1 VDGLLISKKKVMLP
15 DEVKN
20 IKKKYGLSLMMF
32 HMFHDSLL
40 ETSILASIDK

>member
-1 VDGLLISKKKVMLP
+1 MLP

-20 IKKKYGLSLMMF
+20 IKKYGLSLMMF